1 MSPENAT
8 VPEMPKQTT
17 RTGKHVNRV
26 IDMWLKGQ
34 PVYYAQISGGGYEEG
49 KEMAATKADYITYE
63 MEHGPLDFKELRE
76 FMRGLVDAGPTRTGH
91 KTPAVIV
98 TLPIA
103 GTTDALRANAWMI
116 QQALAAGVHGILL
129 CNAESPE
136 AARLMI
142 EAARYPFA
150 PRVEGLAQGTRGNG
164 SQGYA
169 SSMWGVTPQEYMRIA
184 EPWPMNP
191 DGELLFGLK
200 IENPRADAN
209 VETSVRVPGI
219 AFAEWGPGDH
229 GFYLMGRPGTYQG
242 GGEAA
247 PQMAAVRRRVLN
259 ATKAAGV
266 KFLNACNEN
275 NVIDQIKD
283 GVDDLHRRG
292 HAGRGQQAF
301 TSAPIRGD
309 HPARPTPARPCST
322 RRHFG
327 TSTSGSPSYS
337 NSMFAG
343 MSHLFFCRSFSTSLI
358 GVSPCPHGVL
368 PPPLVA
374 FFLSL
379 RCRFVMRAWCCWMN
393 ATGS

>member
-1 MSPENAT
+1 
-8 VPEMPKQTT
+8 MPKQTT
-17 RTGKHVNRV
+17 RTGKRVNRV
-26 IDMWLKGQ
+26 IDMWLKDQ
-34 PVYYAQISGGGYEEG
+34 PVYYAQISGGGYEQG

-98 TLPIA
+98 TLPIS

-164 SQGYA
+164 SQAYA
-169 SSMWGVTPQEYMRIA
+169 SRMWGVTAEEYMRIA
-184 EPWPMNP
+184 DPWPMNP

-229 GFYLMGRPGTYQG
+229 GFYIMGGPAPTGRRRSVTPDGGSAAPGSQCHQG
-242 GGEAA
+242 GGGQV
-247 PQMAAVRRRVLN
+247 PQCLQREHGDRPAQGRRH
-259 ATKAAGV
+259 
-266 KFLNACNEN
+266 
-275 NVIDQIKD
+275 
-283 GVDDLHRRG
+283 DLHGRG
-292 HAGRGQQAF
+292 HAGRGQRARLHQAHR
-301 TSAPIRGD
+301 SLVIR
-309 HPARPTPARPCST
+309 RP
-322 RRHFG
+322 
-327 TSTSGSPSYS
+327 
-337 NSMFAG
+337 
-343 MSHLFFCRSFSTSLI
+343 
-358 GVSPCPHGVL
+358 
-368 PPPLVA
+368 
-374 FFLSL
+374 
-379 RCRFVMRAWCCWMN
+379 
-393 ATGS
+393 

>member
-1 MSPENAT
+1 MRTPPILLAGLAAGVLAVASPLAQQAPPDIAAL
-8 VPEMPKQTT
+8 PEMPKQAT
-17 RTGKHVNRV
+17 RTGQRVNRV
-26 IDMWLKGQ
+26 IDMWLKQQ
-34 PVYYAQISGGGYEEG
+34 PVYYSQVSGGGYDDG
-49 KEMAATKADYITYE
+49 RKLAATKADYITYE

-76 FMRGLVDAGPTRTGH
+76 FMRGLLDAGPTRTGH

-150 PRVEGLAQGTRGNG
+150 PRVDGLAQGTRGNG

-169 SSMWGVTPQEYMRIA
+169 ARMWGVTANEYMRIA
-184 EPWPMNP
+184 DPWPMNP

-229 GFYLMGRPGTYQG
+229 GFYLLGRPGTYTG

-247 PQMAAVRRRVLN
+247 PHMAAVRRRVLN
-259 ATKAAGV
+259 ATKAAGIM
-266 KFLNACNEN
+266 FLNACTES
-275 NVIDQIKD
+275 NVIEQLKE
-283 GVDDLHRRG
+283 GVMICTGGDTPAADK
-292 HAGRGQQAF
+292 GRAF
-301 TSAPIRGD
+301 TKRTDP
-309 HPARPTPARPCST
+309 
-322 RRHFG
+322 
-327 TSTSGSPSYS
+327 
-337 NSMFAG
+337 
-343 MSHLFFCRSFSTSLI
+343 
-358 GVSPCPHGVL
+358 
-368 PPPLVA
+368 
-374 FFLSL
+374 
-379 RCRFVMRAWCCWMN
+379 W
-393 ATGS
+393 

>member
-1 MSPENAT
+1 MRMRLTVLAGMAIAVLTAMSAGAQQPVLPVNAT
-8 VPEMPKQTT
+8 LAEMPKQTT

-34 PVYYAQISGGGYEEG
+34 PVYYAQISGGGYEKG
-49 KEMAATKADYITYE
+49 KEMAGTKADYITYE

-76 FMRGLVDAGPTRTGH
+76 FMRGLMEAGPTRTGH
-91 KTPAVIV
+91 KTPPVIV
-98 TLPIA
+98 TLPIS

-150 PRVEGLAQGTRGNG
+150 PRVDGLAQGTRGNG

-169 SSMWGVTPQEYMRIA
+169 ATMWGVTPQEYMRIA

-229 GFYLMGRPGTYQG
+229 GFYLLGRPGTYQG
-242 GGEAA
+242 GGETA
-247 PQMAAVRRRVLN
+247 PQMAAVRRRVLE

-266 KFLNACNEN
+266 KFLNSCNEQ
-275 NVIDQIKD
+275 NVIDQLKD
-283 GVDDLHRRG
+283 GVMICTGGDSPAADK
-292 HAGRGQQAF
+292 GRAY
-301 TSAPIRGD
+301 TKRTDP
-309 HPARPTPARPCST
+309 
-322 RRHFG
+322 
-327 TSTSGSPSYS
+327 
-337 NSMFAG
+337 
-343 MSHLFFCRSFSTSLI
+343 
-358 GVSPCPHGVL
+358 
-368 PPPLVA
+368 
-374 FFLSL
+374 
-379 RCRFVMRAWCCWMN
+379 W
-393 ATGS
+393 

>member
-1 MSPENAT
+1 MKTKTVLPAAMAAAMLTTMSVGAQQPVPPTNAM
-8 VPEMPKQTT
+8 VPQMPKQTT
-17 RTGKHVNRV
+17 RTGKRVNRV

-34 PVYYAQISGGGYEEG
+34 PVYYAQISGGGYDKG

-98 TLPIA
+98 TLPIS

-116 QQALAAGVHGILL
+116 QQTLATGVHGILL

-150 PRVEGLAQGTRGNG
+150 PHVEGLSQGTRGNG
-164 SQGYA
+164 SQAYA
-169 SSMWGVTPQEYMRIA
+169 SGIWGVTAQEYMRIA
-184 EPWPMNP
+184 DPWPMNP
-191 DGELLFGLK
+191 DGEFLFGLK

-209 VETSVRVPGI
+209 VESSVRVPGI

-229 GFYLMGRPGTYQG
+229 GFFIMGRPGTYQG
-242 GGEAA
+242 GGETS
-247 PQMAAVRRRVLN
+247 PQMAAVRRRVLD
-259 ATKAAGV
+259 ATKAAGI

-283 GVDDLHRRG
+283 GTMICTGGDTPVADK
-292 HAGRGQQAF
+292 GRAY
-301 TSAPIRGD
+301 TKRTDP
-309 HPARPTPARPCST
+309 
-322 RRHFG
+322 
-327 TSTSGSPSYS
+327 
-337 NSMFAG
+337 
-343 MSHLFFCRSFSTSLI
+343 
-358 GVSPCPHGVL
+358 
-368 PPPLVA
+368 
-374 FFLSL
+374 
-379 RCRFVMRAWCCWMN
+379 W
-393 ATGS
+393 

>member
-1 MSPENAT
+1 MSRKVTRLAVLVAATLSAITVQAQQPVSPESA
-8 VPEMPKQTT
+8 VLPEMPKQAT
-17 RTGKHVNRV
+17 RSGKRVNRI
-26 IDMWLKGQ
+26 IDLWLKNQ
-34 PVYYAQISGGGYEEG
+34 PVYYAQISGGGYEDG
-49 KEMAATKADYITYE
+49 KRLAATKADYITYE

-91 KTPAVIV
+91 KTPPVIV

-142 EAARYPFA
+142 EASRYPFA
-150 PRVEGLAQGTRGNG
+150 PRVDGLAQGTRGNG
-164 SQGYA
+164 SQAYA
-169 SSMWGVTPQEYMRIA
+169 SQMWGVSAQEYMRIA
-184 EPWPMNP
+184 EPWPLNP

-209 VETSVRVPGI
+209 VESSVRVPGI

-229 GFYLMGRPGTYQG
+229 GFFLLGRPGTYQG
-242 GGEAA
+242 GGETA

-275 NVIDQIKD
+275 TVIEQLKE
-283 GVDDLHRRG
+283 GVMICTGGDSPAADK
-292 HAGRGQQAF
+292 GRAF
-301 TSAPIRGD
+301 TKRTDP
-309 HPARPTPARPCST
+309 
-322 RRHFG
+322 
-327 TSTSGSPSYS
+327 
-337 NSMFAG
+337 
-343 MSHLFFCRSFSTSLI
+343 
-358 GVSPCPHGVL
+358 
-368 PPPLVA
+368 
-374 FFLSL
+374 
-379 RCRFVMRAWCCWMN
+379 W
-393 ATGS
+393 